1 MAALLE
7 AENPAPQ
14 AAQVLSDAAS
24 EAGSYSS
31 TGEMIKGRMP
41 ELVKGAGFAPR
52 GGNMPLSDQTDILR
66 RASQASLDL
75 RMETRRGY
83 ANRSSVVKSMNSG
96 FLNNF
101 GVLRTALETPSIGEQ
116 IGSFLG
122 QVASPDLVRSF
133 TAGNL
138 GIGSTYGLTPFNLL
152 APSRLIYPVYTV
164 YRNKFARPPGQGASL
179 IERLAVGIT
188 GSQTG
193 NQAVSDISIPEL
205 VTTGGTFGSWPLNL
219 PPAASE
225 QFVTLNV
232 PYRFFGLTE
241 QLSWLSQ
248 FAGQGFED
256 LSALANLN

>member
-52 GGNMPLSDQTDILR
+52 GGNMPLNDQTDILR

-83 ANRSSVVKSMNSG
+83 ANRSSVVKSMNPG

-101 GVLRTALETPSIGEQ
+101 GALRTALETPSIGEQ

-164 YRNKFARPPGQGASL
+164 G
-179 IERLAVGIT
+179 
-188 GSQTG
+188 
-193 NQAVSDISIPEL
+193 
-205 VTTGGTFGSWPLNL
+205 
-219 PPAASE
+219 
-225 QFVTLNV
+225 
-232 PYRFFGLTE
+232 
-241 QLSWLSQ
+241 
-248 FAGQGFED
+248 
-256 LSALANLN
+256 

>member
-1 MAALLE
+1 VAALLG
-7 AENPAPQ
+7 AENPAPAGQ
-14 AAQVLSDAAS
+14 QVLADAAA
-24 EAGSYSS
+24 EAGTYSS

-41 ELVKGAGFAPR
+41 ELVKGAGFAPK

-83 ANRSSVVKSMNSG
+83 ANRGSVVKSMNDG

-101 GVLRTALETPSIGEQ
+101 GALRTALETPSIGEQ

-164 YRNKFARPPGQGASL
+164 N
-179 IERLAVGIT
+179 
-188 GSQTG
+188 
-193 NQAVSDISIPEL
+193 
-205 VTTGGTFGSWPLNL
+205 
-219 PPAASE
+219 
-225 QFVTLNV
+225 
-232 PYRFFGLTE
+232 
-241 QLSWLSQ
+241 
-248 FAGQGFED
+248 
-256 LSALANLN
+256 

>member
-116 IGSFLG
+116 IGSFFG

-138 GIGSTYGLTPFNLL
+138 GIGSHLRLDALQPACPEQAHLSGLYR
-152 APSRLIYPVYTV
+152 RL
-164 YRNKFARPPGQGASL
+164 
-179 IERLAVGIT
+179 
-188 GSQTG
+188 
-193 NQAVSDISIPEL
+193 
-205 VTTGGTFGSWPLNL
+205 GG
-219 PPAASE
+219 PA
-225 QFVTLNV
+225 
-232 PYRFFGLTE
+232 G
-241 QLSWLSQ
+241 
-248 FAGQGFED
+248 
-256 LSALANLN
+256 